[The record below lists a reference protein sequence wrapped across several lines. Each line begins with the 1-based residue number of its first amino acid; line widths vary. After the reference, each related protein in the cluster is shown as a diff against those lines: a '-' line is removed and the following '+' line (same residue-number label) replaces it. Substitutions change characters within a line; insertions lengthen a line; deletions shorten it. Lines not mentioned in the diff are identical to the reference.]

1 MQKNGT
7 ALEGFSGCVK
17 NEARRTGVF
26 SVHQMF

>member
-17 NEARRTGVF
+17 NEARRTGVSSDDQTF
-26 SVHQMF
+26 